1 MIYYISNQPPLFKLT
16 EDIEYKDLD
25 FCIQYFKDI
34 KYIGVDTETTGF
46 SPHSDKLLLVQLG
59 TFTDQFV
66 IDNSIDFTLL
76 KPLLEDTSKVFL
88 LHNAKF
94 DLRFFYKL
102 QIIPTNVYDSYLAEK
117 LLYLG
122 YPSGVHLNSLTA
134 CTERYL
140 GIKLQ
145 KEIRGVIHREGNSE
159 RVIKYA
165 AEDVKYLELV
175 MNSQMELIKEK
186 QLLRALKIECN
197 FVKVLAYIEYCGIY
211 LDKEKWLSKM
221 KNDNNIL
228 NQYRNQLNEWVLK
241 NGDPNFINNDRQG
254 DLFLGFPK
262 PTCNIN
268 WSSPQ
273 QVIELFKSLGLNL
286 LVKDKTTGLIKNSVE
301 ATVLLPQK
309 DKSSIIPIY
318 LDYKQA
324 EKIVSTYGQ
333 SFIDAIN
340 PSTGRIHSQF
350 NQLMDTTRLSCGG
363 EDKNTKKKYLN
374 LQNIPSDFETR
385 SCFTAV
391 KDSVLIDCDYTA

>member
-1 MIYYISNQPPLFKLT
+1 
-16 EDIEYKDLD
+16 
-25 FCIQYFKDI
+25 
-34 KYIGVDTETTGF
+34 
-46 SPHSDKLLLVQLG
+46 
-59 TFTDQFV
+59 
-66 IDNSIDFTLL
+66 
-76 KPLLEDTSKVFL
+76 
-88 LHNAKF
+88 
-94 DLRFFYKL
+94 
-102 QIIPTNVYDSYLAEK
+102 
-117 LLYLG
+117 
-122 YPSGVHLNSLTA
+122 
-134 CTERYL
+134 
-140 GIKLQ
+140 
-145 KEIRGVIHREGNSE
+145 
-159 RVIKYA
+159 
-165 AEDVKYLELV
+165 

-363 EDKNTKKKYLN
+363 EDNNTKKKYLN

-391 KDSVLIDCDYTA
+391 KGSVLIDCDYTAQEDLVFTELSREPKLIEFYNSVEKRDGHSFVAKMCFPELLNNVPEQDVKKQFPELRAQAKTAKFAINNIITVIDIFIYKVA